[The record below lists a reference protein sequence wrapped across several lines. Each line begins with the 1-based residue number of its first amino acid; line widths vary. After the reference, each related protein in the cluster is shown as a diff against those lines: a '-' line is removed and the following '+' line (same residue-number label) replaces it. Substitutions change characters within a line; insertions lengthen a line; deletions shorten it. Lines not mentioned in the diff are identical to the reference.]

1 MEEFETFIAFVTIIF
16 GILQIILFFKIW
28 GMTNDVREIK
38 EHLCNGSTTNSR
50 TVSTNVANRTSN
62 SVSNNAGKLHSFPI
76 QGDYMKYSNVR
87 PFVESVRKFYI
98 KCLQS
103 HCKYED
109 ILKGILQIIEI
120 EGKEVSK
127 AGFDPKKVAVDVVN
141 QLEKVAG
148 K

>member
-1 MEEFETFIAFVTIIF
+1 MEDFETFIAFVAVIF

-38 EHLCNGSTTNSR
+38 EHFCNGSTNNSQAASASVTNRTSS
-50 TVSTNVANRTSN
+50 TVSTN
-62 SVSNNAGKLHSFPI
+62 AGKLYSVSI
-76 QGDYMKYSNVR
+76 QGDYMKFSNVR

-103 HCKYED
+103 HCKYEE